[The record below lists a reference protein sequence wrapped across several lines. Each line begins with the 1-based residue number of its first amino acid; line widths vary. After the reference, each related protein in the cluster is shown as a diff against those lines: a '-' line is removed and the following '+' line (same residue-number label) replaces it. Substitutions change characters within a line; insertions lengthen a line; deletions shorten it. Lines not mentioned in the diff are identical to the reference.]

1 VDLTPRSSQTFSKKN
16 VKNDLTDFAKCVSSV
31 WMTRTEIIRRR
42 GKLASGL
49 SDMEEVLRGSLLE
62 RTVHHSSGCPK
73 CARGEGHPLWVLN
86 VNYPGAKTRQ
96 LSLRAEQVPQVRKAL
111 ERYRQVKETLEAIS
125 ELNQQLLRM
134 DRDESR
140 QEEREA

>member
-1 VDLTPRSSQTFSKKN
+1 
-16 VKNDLTDFAKCVSSV
+16 
-31 WMTRTEIIRRR
+31 MTRKEIIRRR
-42 GKLASGL
+42 DKLASGL

-62 RTVHHSSGCPK
+62 RTMHHSSGCPK
-73 CARGEGHPLWVLN
+73 CARGEGHLLWVLN

-96 LSLRAEQVPQVRKAL
+96 LSLRREQVPQVRKAM

-140 QEEREA
+140 REDREA

>member
-1 VDLTPRSSQTFSKKN
+1 
-16 VKNDLTDFAKCVSSV
+16 
-31 WMTRTEIIRRR
+31 MTRTEIIRRR

>member
-1 VDLTPRSSQTFSKKN
+1 
-16 VKNDLTDFAKCVSSV
+16 
-31 WMTRTEIIRRR
+31 
-42 GKLASGL
+42 
-49 SDMEEVLRGSLLE
+49 
-62 RTVHHSSGCPK
+62 
-73 CARGEGHPLWVLN
+73 VLN

-96 LSLRAEQVPQVRKAL
+96 LSVRPEQVPHVRKAL

-140 QEEREA
+140 KEQREA

>member
-1 VDLTPRSSQTFSKKN
+1 
-16 VKNDLTDFAKCVSSV
+16 
-31 WMTRTEIIRRR
+31 MTRKQAIQRRD
-42 GKLASGL
+42 KLAARLSGL
-49 SDMEEVLRGSLLE
+49 ADVLRGSLLD

-73 CARGEGHPLWVLN
+73 CARGEGHPLRVLN

-96 LSLRAEQVPQVRKAL
+96 LSLRPEQVPQVRKAL

-140 QEEREA
+140 RKEGEA